1 MVMRITLVTLN
12 LIRSLV
18 NERLRQP
25 AVPPWDGTIPK
36 PFKLSSDEEL
46 KETHIAKKIEKQRFR
61 NV

>member
-1 MVMRITLVTLN
+1 MRITLVTLN

-25 AVPPWDGTIPK
+25 AVPPWDGTFPK
-36 PFKLSSDEEL
+36 PFKLSSDDEL
-46 KETHIAKKIEKQRFR
+46 KETHIAKKIEKQHFR